1 MKKLI
6 FVTCSMFYAAMSFGQ
21 DLKETEVPSVVL
33 NTFKQQFPKAMD
45 VEWKMKAA
53 LYKVEFEI
61 GKDDHEVW
69 LEKTGKIVKH
79 KEEIK
84 SEQLPKEVVA
94 SINKDFKGFKI
105 HDPKKTDNAGVVTYK
120 VELKNTGSE
129 LDITYDKTGKV
140 ISKKA
145 DD

>member
-1 MKKLI
+1 MKKI
-6 FVTCSMFYAAMSFGQ
+6 MFLACTLLYAVVGFGQ

-33 NTFKQQFPKAMD
+33 NTFRQQFPKAMD
-45 VEWKMKAA
+45 TEWKLKAA

-94 SINKDFKGFKI
+94 AINKEYKGYKI
-105 HDPKKTDNAGVVTYK
+105 HDPKRTDNAGVVTYK
-120 VELKNTGSE
+120 VELKSANAE
-129 LDITYDKTGKV
+129 LDITYDQNGKV
-140 ISKKA
+140 ISRKA
-145 DD
+145 ED

>member
-6 FVTCSMFYAAMSFGQ
+6 FVAWSMFYATVSFGQ

-45 VEWKMKAA
+45 VEWKLKAA
-53 LYKVEFEI
+53 LYKVEFDI

-84 SEQLPKEVVA
+84 ADQLPKEVVA
-94 SINKDFKGFKI
+94 SINKDYKGYQI
-105 HDPKKTDNAGVVTYK
+105 HDPKKTDNAGVLTYK
-120 VELKNTGSE
+120 VELKKTGSE
-129 LDITYDKTGKV
+129 LDITFDKTGKV

>member
-6 FVTCSMFYAAMSFGQ
+6 VIVCGMFYATVSFGQ

-33 NTFKQQFPKAMD
+33 NTFKQQFPKAAE
-45 VEWKMKAA
+45 VEWKLKAEM
-53 LYKVEFEI
+53 YKAEFEI
-61 GKDDHEVW
+61 AKDDHEVW
-69 LEKTGKIVKH
+69 LEKSGKIVKH

-94 SINKDFKGFKI
+94 AINKDYKGYKI

-129 LDITYDKTGKV
+129 VDVTYDKNGKV

-145 DD
+145 ED